1 MVGGN
6 PFNHLGDFKEGIRI
20 RVLFFMVC
28 VWYVRKRNSILEGV
42 ENLRME
48 DSYGEGC
55 MEWKK
60 IYVSLCRF

>member
-1 MVGGN
+1 VVCEEEV
-6 PFNHLGDFKEGIRI
+6 LKEMEEEGE
-20 RVLFFMVC
+20 
-28 VWYVRKRNSILEGV
+28 RNSILEGV

-48 DSYGEGC
+48 DSYGKGC